1 MQYYVTNIDWDTNT
15 SEGQERALFLPEDV
29 IVQSYNLDID
39 NFEDDD
45 KVGGAI
51 GDYLGVRYG
60 FQVNGFSY
68 IDENEVQGGERA
80 N

>member
-1 MQYYVTNIDWDTNT
+1 MRYYVTNIDWDTNT